1 MKRNFITEIKINKL
15 RHLENIDID
24 LDKSNP
30 KHLLFTG
37 KNGVGKTTVLNAL
50 KNWIRIIQNPNID
63 FKSLRR
69 FQKDSKILE
78 NNILNSNDSIEKLAM
93 ENQLKE
99 KRIWI
104 DSVSKN
110 GLDLIFS
117 YDEENLRTLY
127 KSGKFI
133 LAYYDS
139 KREVKIDIP
148 KGSEKI
154 ELKKLYSFDENPS
167 QIFVKYLVDLKTQQS
182 FARNENEMDVVEN
195 IENWFEMFLSALK
208 IVLDDESIDLN
219 FDYKNYNFKI
229 IQKNR
234 EPFGFDELSDGY
246 SSIIN
251 IVADLILRMDQN
263 RAINER
269 NYAFDIEG
277 IVLIDEIETHL
288 HIELQRKI
296 LPFLTKF
303 FPNIQFIVSTHSPFI
318 LNSIEDSVIYD
329 LENNIRM
336 ENLSNYSYE
345 GIVEGYFEVDQYSA
359 ELKEKIEEYRKLVFM
374 ENINSDQRAKR
385 AELRIEFKNVSGD
398 LAKELKAEFDEIERQ
413 RKSLNDSS
421 K

>member
-1 MKRNFITEIKINKL
+1 MKRNFITEIEINKL
-15 RHLENIDID
+15 RHLENINID

-30 KHLLFTG
+30 KHLLLTG

-50 KNWIRIIQNPNID
+50 KNWLRIVQNPSID
-63 FKSLRR
+63 FKSLRM

-78 NNILNSNDSIEKLAM
+78 NNILNSNNQIEKLAM

-104 DSVSKN
+104 DNVSKN
-110 GLDLIFS
+110 GLNSIFS
-117 YDEENLRTLY
+117 CDEENLRTLY
-127 KSGKFI
+127 KSRKFI

-154 ELKKLYSFDENPS
+154 ELKKVYLFDENPS

-182 FARNENEMDVVEN
+182 FARNENEIDVVEN
-195 IENWFEMFLSALK
+195 IEKWFEMFLSALK
-208 IVLDDESIDLN
+208 IVLDDDSIDLN

-263 RAINER
+263 RASNER

-296 LPFLTKF
+296 LPFLTTF

-345 GIVEGYFEVDQYSA
+345 GIVEGYFEVDQYSK
-359 ELKEKIEEYRKLVFM
+359 ELKEFLE
-374 ENINSDQRAKR
+374 AK
-385 AELRIEFKNVSGD
+385 
-398 LAKELKAEFDEIERQ
+398 
-413 RKSLNDSS
+413 
-421 K
+421 